1 MYWRLNM
8 QIEQAIQDL
17 FSTWQITVKI
27 GKKQYIYELNDY
39 HYNRMMEQYR
49 AGQENNALVILNK
62 WNERK

>member
-1 MYWRLNM
+1 MTIL
-8 QIEQAIQDL
+8 ESIQSI

-39 HYNRMMEQYR
+39 HYNRMMKQYR
-49 AGQENNALVILNK
+49 AGQEMKALTILNK

>member
-1 MYWRLNM
+1 MTIL
-8 QIEQAIQDL
+8 ESIQSI

-27 GKKQYIYELNDY
+27 EKKQYVYELNDY

>member
-1 MYWRLNM
+1 MTIL
-8 QIEQAIQDL
+8 ESIQSI

-39 HYNRMMEQYR
+39 HYNRMIKQYR
-49 AGQENNALVILNK
+49 AGQTNNALTILNK

>member
-1 MYWRLNM
+1 MIIL
-8 QIEQAIQDL
+8 EAIQSI

-27 GKKQYIYELNDY
+27 NDKQYVYELNDY